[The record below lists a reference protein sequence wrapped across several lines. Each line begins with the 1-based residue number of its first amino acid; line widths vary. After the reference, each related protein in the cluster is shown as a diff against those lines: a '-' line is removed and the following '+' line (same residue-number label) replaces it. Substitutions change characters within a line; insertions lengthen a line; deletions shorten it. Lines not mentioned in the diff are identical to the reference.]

1 MIEKLQ
7 SKLKVEIKNKDR
19 ALVMTL
25 RNLIGKLKMEQIN
38 KGEKLNNQ
46 DCIIVLQKIAKQH
59 KDSIKQYSIG
69 LRHDLVKK
77 EKFELSVVKEF
88 LPSPI
93 TSNELE
99 IKVNEI
105 IRITGANSL
114 KDMGKIMKLIMK
126 DFSGIIDG
134 NDVKK
139 ILIKKF
145 N

>member
-7 SKLKVEIKNKDR
+7 SKLKVEIKNKDK
-19 ALVMTL
+19 ATVMTL

-38 KGEKLNNQ
+38 KGNKLNNQ
-46 DCIIVLQKIAKQH
+46 ECIKVLQKIAKQH

-69 LRHDLVKK
+69 LRDDLVKK

-93 TSNELE
+93 SSDELE
-99 IKVNEI
+99 LKINEI
-105 IRITGANSL
+105 IGITGATSL
-114 KDMGKIMKLIMK
+114 KDMGSIMKLIMK
-126 DFSGIIDG
+126 DFSGIVDG